1 MKRKAERGFTILIV
15 PQGGNGQ
22 VRQAELSARAM
33 QVATRGAI
41 VAGVALL
48 LLAGAS
54 TWALPKAAQSR
65 RLLAENARLR
75 AGLEST
81 EARLAH
87 MEALAGRVEAFDDQV
102 RALAREGRLPG
113 AGPLDADEMAAY
125 EAWLAGES
133 APATLQW
140 AAGEPADRAL
150 AIVERSE
157 EIALDFDDVVSR
169 LDALEDDALLLQRR
183 GGALPQLWPVEGGT
197 LTSEWG
203 YRRSPFGG
211 RWTMHSGIDI
221 GVPYYTPVVATSDGT
236 VVTSGWSGGSGRQVI
251 IDHGEGV
258 YTRYVHNAVLVVDE
272 GEEVLAGQLIA
283 YSGNSGMSTG
293 PHLHFDLIVDGESV
307 DPVGYL
313 P

>member
-1 MKRKAERGFTILIV
+1 MAKKAEHGFTILIV
-15 PQGGNGQ
+15 PRGGNGQ
-22 VRQAELSARAM
+22 VRQVEVSARTI
-33 QVATRGAI
+33 QFATRGA
-41 VAGVALL
+41 VVLAVALL
-48 LLAGAS
+48 VLAGTS
-54 TWALPKAAQSR
+54 GWALPKAAQSR

-75 AGLEST
+75 DGLESV
-81 EARLAH
+81 ESRLAH
-87 MEALAGRVEAFDDQV
+87 MEGLAARVEAFDDQV

-125 EAWLAGES
+125 EAWLAGE
-133 APATLQW
+133 AGATTLHW
-140 AAGEPADRAL
+140 PEGEPADRAL
-150 AIVERSE
+150 AIIDRSE
-157 EIALDFDDVVSR
+157 EVALDFDDVVSR
-169 LDALEDDALLLQRR
+169 LDALEEDALLLERR
-183 GGALPQLWPVEGGT
+183 GGALPQVWPVEGGT

-203 YRRSPFGG
+203 HRKSPFGG

-236 VVTSGWSGGSGRQVI
+236 VVTAGWSGGSGRQVI
-251 IDHGEGV
+251 IDHGDEV
-258 YTRYVHNAVLVVDE
+258 YTRYGHNAVLVVDV

>member
-1 MKRKAERGFTILIV
+1 MQKQSKRGFTILIV
-15 PQGGNGQ
+15 PRGANGQ
-22 VRQAELSARAM
+22 VRQVEVSARAV
-33 QVATRGAI
+33 QFGARVAI
-41 VAGVALL
+41 VASTALL
-48 LLAGAS
+48 VLLVAAG
-54 TWALPKAAQSR
+54 WALPKAAQAR

-75 AGLEST
+75 TGLEST

-87 MEALAGRVEAFDDQV
+87 MEGLAGRVEAFDDQV

-113 AGPLDADEMAAY
+113 AGPLDAREMEAY
-125 EAWLAGES
+125 EAWLAGE
-133 APATLQW
+133 AVPATLEW
-140 AAGEPADRAL
+140 PGGEPADLAL

-157 EIALDFDDVVSR
+157 EIALDLDDVVSR

-236 VVTSGWSGGSGRQVI
+236 VVTADWSGGSGRQVI

-258 YTRYVHNAVLVVDE
+258 YTRYGHNAVLVVDE

>member
-1 MKRKAERGFTILIV
+1 MAKKANDGFTILVV
-15 PQGGNGQ
+15 PRGGNGQ
-22 VRQAELSARAM
+22 VRQVEVSARTIHL
-33 QVATRGAI
+33 ATRGAI

-48 LLAGAS
+48 VLAGAS
-54 TWALPKAAQSR
+54 AWALPKAAQSR
-65 RLLAENARLR
+65 RLLVENQRLR
-75 AGLEST
+75 GGLEAVES
-81 EARLAH
+81 RLAH
-87 MEALAGRVEAFDDQV
+87 MEGLAARVEAFDDQV

-113 AGPLDADEMAAY
+113 AGPLDAEQMAAY
-125 EAWLAGES
+125 DAWLAGED
-133 APATLQW
+133 AAETLSW
-140 AAGEPADRAL
+140 PGGEPVDRAA
-150 AIVERSE
+150 AIVDRSKIVASE
-157 EIALDFDDVVSR
+157 FDDVVSR
-169 LDALEDDALLLQRR
+169 LDDLEQDAQLLERR

-197 LTSEWG
+197 LTSDWG

-236 VVTSGWSGGSGRQVI
+236 VASAEWSGGSGRQVI
-251 IDHGEGV
+251 LDHGEGV
-258 YTRYVHNAVLVVDE
+258 YTRYGHNAVLVVDE